1 MYYIRLLFTFN
12 ALYYIIIYLSI
23 YLSVY
28 LSIYQ
33 VPENWK
39 TKEKSRST
47 SKQLWQRQ
55 KRPLIGVEVPGW
67 DDGIFRVSP

>member
-28 LSIYQ
+28 LSIYLSGAREL
-33 VPENWK
+33 ENEREIAQYFKAAVAAAEEAIDWC
-39 TKEKSRST
+39 
-47 SKQLWQRQ
+47 
-55 KRPLIGVEVPGW
+55 
-67 DDGIFRVSP
+67 